1 MSTKRSELV
10 TPDLADSVASQPRFP
25 LIVFFG
31 RMRGSPRTVSQ
42 QRRLSAVPLTFAAT
56 FIGIYLISI
65 PALFPSWPLSTKLFL
80 VGSFGASAVLLFAAP
95 RAEFAQPR
103 NAVAGQ
109 VIAAAVGVTA
119 YKLLGAHVGLAA
131 AVGVAVAVCVMQV
144 TRTLHPPAGATALI
158 AILGPAQVHRLG
170 YDYVLTP
177 ILIGILILIV
187 VALVVNNL
195 SPDENRHYP
204 ATWW

>member
-1 MSTKRSELV
+1 V
-10 TPDLADSVASQPRFP
+10 
-25 LIVFFG
+25 I
-31 RMRGSPRTVSQ
+31 Q

-65 PALFPSWPLSTKLFL
+65 PALFPSWPLATKLFL

-109 VIAAAVGVTA
+109 LIAAVVGVTA

-131 AVGVAVAVCVMQV
+131 AVGVATAICAMQV

-177 ILIGILILIV
+177 ILIGMLILIA
-187 VALVVNNL
+187 VAVVVNNL

-204 ATWW
+204 VTWW

>member
-1 MSTKRSELV
+1 MSTDRSELV
-10 TPDLADSVASQPRFP
+10 TPDPAYPIGSKPRLP
-25 LIVFFG
+25 LTAYIG
-31 RMRGSPRTVSQ
+31 RMRGSPRTVYQ
-42 QRRLSAVPLTFAAT
+42 QRRLSAVPLTFAAS

-65 PALFPSWPLSTKLFL
+65 PALFPSWPVSTKLFL

-109 VIAAAVGVTA
+109 VISAAMGVTA
-119 YKLLGAHVGLAA
+119 YKLLSAHVGLAA
-131 AVGVAVAVCVMQV
+131 AVGVATAICVMQV

-158 AILGPAQVHRLG
+158 AVLGPAQVHRLG

-177 ILIGILILIV
+177 ILVGMLILIV
-187 VALVVNNL
+187 VAVLVNNL

-204 ATWW
+204 VTWW

>member
-1 MSTKRSELV
+1 MGTNRSELV
-10 TPDLADSVASQPRFP
+10 ATDLADPTGSQRRLP
-25 LIVFFG
+25 LIVYLG
-31 RMRGSPRTVSQ
+31 RMRGSTRAVYQ
-42 QRRLSAVPLTFAAT
+42 ERKLSAVPLTFAAT

-109 VIAAAVGVTA
+109 VIAATIGVTA
-119 YKLLGAHVGLAA
+119 YKLLSAHVGLAA
-131 AVGVAVAVCVMQV
+131 ALGVAVTVCVMQV

-158 AILGPAQVHRLG
+158 AVLGPAQVHRLG

-195 SPDENRHYP
+195 SPDKNRHYP
-204 ATWW
+204 VTWW

>member
-1 MSTKRSELV
+1 
-10 TPDLADSVASQPRFP
+10 
-25 LIVFFG
+25 
-31 RMRGSPRTVSQ
+31 
-42 QRRLSAVPLTFAAT
+42 LTFAAT
-56 FIGIYLISI
+56 FVGIYLISI

-80 VGSFGASAVLLFAAP
+80 IGSFGASAMLLFAAP

-109 VIAAAVGVTA
+109 VIGAAVGVTA
-119 YKLLGAHVGLAA
+119 YKLLGTHVGLAA
-131 AVGVAVAVCVMQV
+131 ALGVAVAVCVMQV

-177 ILIGILILIV
+177 ILIGILILIA

-195 SPDENRHYP
+195 SSDENRHYP

>member
-1 MSTKRSELV
+1 M
-10 TPDLADSVASQPRFP
+10 
-25 LIVFFG
+25 
-31 RMRGSPRTVSQ
+31 
-42 QRRLSAVPLTFAAT
+42 SAVPLTFAAT

-109 VIAAAVGVTA
+109 VIAATIGVTA
-119 YKLLGAHVGLAA
+119 YKLLSAHVGLAA
-131 AVGVAVAVCVMQV
+131 ALGVAVTVCVMQL

-158 AILGPAQVHRLG
+158 AVLGPAQVHRLG

-195 SPDENRHYP
+195 SPDKNRHYP
-204 ATWW
+204 VTWW

>member
-1 MSTKRSELV
+1 MTV
-10 TPDLADSVASQPRFP
+10 Y
-25 LIVFFG
+25 FG
-31 RMRGSPRTVSQ
+31 RMQGAPRTVSQ
-42 QRRLSAVPLTFAAT
+42 QRRLSAVPLTFAGT

-119 YKLLGAHVGLAA
+119 YKLLGSHVGLAA
-131 AVGVAVAVCVMQV
+131 ALGVAAAVCIMQV

-177 ILIGILILIV
+177 ILVGILILIV
-187 VALVVNNL
+187 VAVVVNNL

-204 ATWW
+204 VTWW

>member
-1 MSTKRSELV
+1 MGAKRSELV
-10 TPDLADSVASQPRFP
+10 TPDRADPIGLQPPLP
-25 LIVFFG
+25 LIVYLR
-31 RMRGSPRTVSQ
+31 RMRGSTRTVSQ
-42 QRRLSAVPLTFAAT
+42 QRRLSAIPLTFAGT

-65 PALFPSWPLSTKLFL
+65 PAMFPSWPLSTKLFL

-131 AVGVAVAVCVMQV
+131 ALGVAVAVCVMQA

-170 YDYVLTP
+170 YTYVLTP
-177 ILIGILILIV
+177 ILIGILILIAV
-187 VALVVNNL
+187 TLVVNNL

>member
-1 MSTKRSELV
+1 VGTKRAGLE
-10 TPDLADSVASQPRFP
+10 TPDVANPTGSQPR
-25 LIVFFG
+25 LSLTVYLR
-31 RMRGSPRTVSQ
+31 RMRGAPRTVSQ
-42 QRRLSAVPLTFAAT
+42 QRRLSAIPLTFGAT

-109 VIAAAVGVTA
+109 VIAATVGVTA
-119 YKLLGAHVGLAA
+119 YKLLSAHVGLAA
-131 AVGVAVAVCVMQV
+131 ALGVGVAVCLMQV

-177 ILIGILILIV
+177 ILIGMLILIAI
-187 VALVVNNL
+187 ALVVNNL

>member
-1 MSTKRSELV
+1 MSTDRSELV
-10 TPDLADSVASQPRFP
+10 TPDIADPVGSTARLP
-25 LIVFFG
+25 LTAYLG
-31 RMRGSPRTVSQ
+31 RMRGAPRTVSQ
-42 QRRLSAVPLTFAAT
+42 QRKLSAVPLTFAGT

-103 NAVAGQ
+103 NAIAGQ

-119 YKLLGAHVGLAA
+119 YKLLGAHIGLAA
-131 AVGVAVAVCVMQV
+131 AVGVATAVCVMQV
-144 TRTLHPPAGATALI
+144 TRTVHPPAGATALI
-158 AILGPAQVHRLG
+158 AILGPAQVHHLG

-177 ILIGILILIV
+177 ILIGMLILIAV
-187 VALVVNNL
+187 TLIVNNL
-195 SPDENRHYP
+195 SPDKNRHYP

>member
-1 MSTKRSELV
+1 M
-10 TPDLADSVASQPRFP
+10 
-25 LIVFFG
+25 
-31 RMRGSPRTVSQ
+31 
-42 QRRLSAVPLTFAAT
+42 SAVPLTFAAT

-109 VIAAAVGVTA
+109 VIAATIGVTA
-119 YKLLGAHVGLAA
+119 YKLLSAHVGLAA
-131 AVGVAVAVCVMQV
+131 ALGVAVTVCVMQL

-158 AILGPAQVHRLG
+158 AVLGPAQVHRLG

-177 ILIGILILIV
+177 ILIGILILIL

-195 SPDENRHYP
+195 SSDKNRHYP
-204 ATWW
+204 VTWW

>member
-1 MSTKRSELV
+1 MGTKRAGLE
-10 TPDLADSVASQPRFP
+10 TADVANPIGSQPRMP
-25 LIVFFG
+25 LTVYFG
-31 RMRGSPRTVSQ
+31 RMRGAPRTVTQ

-95 RAEFAQPR
+95 RVEFAQPR

-109 VIAAAVGVTA
+109 VIAATVGVTA

-131 AVGVAVAVCVMQV
+131 ALGVGVAVCIMQV

-177 ILIGILILIV
+177 ILIGMLILIAI
-187 VALVVNNL
+187 ALVVNNL